1 MYMHGLILKRHND
14 CLFTLNFEQKT
25 KKALT
30 SLIEATRLP
39 SLLGCVKNPKPLILS
54 HLGCNTGF
62 DGYFAFGV

>member
-1 MYMHGLILKRHND
+1 MTVFLLLILNKK
-14 CLFTLNFEQKT
+14 Q

-39 SLLGCVKNPKPLILS
+39 SLLGRVKIAKPLILS
-54 HLGCNTGF
+54 YLRYNTGF